1 MEKHE
6 FDISMETGDVFAYLA
21 RQQFLGLRG
30 LVNLALNVI
39 IVLCLVFN
47 WENYDTTARLLLFL
61 LLFMFDIYVPVTMY
75 LRAKSQSG
83 AAKENQTL
91 THYIVSNEGITV
103 SQGEESIELLW
114 GHFQKFISSS
124 KRIYVY
130 TSRLTAFIFPKS
142 QIEDSAYEFLLKK
155 LRENKSDFGTKP
167 LNTAKHIVPEENK
180 DEALEESEEAST
192 EVKCD

>member
-6 FDISMETGDVFAYLA
+6 LDISMETGDVFAYLV

-30 LVNLALNVI
+30 LVNLVMNVI
-39 IVLCLVFN
+39 IVLCLVLN
-47 WENYDTTARLLLFL
+47 WENYDTTARLLLFM
-61 LLFMFDIYVPVTMY
+61 LLFLFDIYVPVTMY

-83 AAKENQTL
+83 AAKENQTF
-91 THYIVSNEGITV
+91 THYLVSDEGITV

-114 GHFQKFISSS
+114 GHFQKYKKSE

-130 TSRLTAFIFPKS
+130 TSRMTAFIFPKN
-142 QIEDSAYEFLLKK
+142 QIEDSAYEFLLGK
-155 LRENKSDFGTKP
+155 LKENKSDFGTKP

-180 DEALEESEEAST
+180 EVALEESDEANT
-192 EVKCD
+192 EV